1 MANCLHEK
9 QNVGSARKVT
19 HLAGS
24 PFLMI
29 YTLLVGPSFLHTTL
43 WLVQPGRDNQSMLQV
58 NAPHSNL
65 LLRVINLSL
74 AFYIFFLAF
83 FSDNVTANRY
93 IFAVNRNID
102 EFNISCLSHAFSQ
115 HPAVASAW
123 LCLVCFLSPVFQ
135 DVLSAVLG
143 PLPVHPAPSGIKKI
157 KSCDFKL
164 TVKVISFQ
172 RNTSKPLMHKLVCRP
187 NWVSLRE
194 LMNPARK
201 IGRGKVFPCPILLEG
216 VVAGLY

>member
-1 MANCLHEK
+1 MGDQTFYVSLQYVANCLHEK

-29 YTLLVGPSFLHTTL
+29 FTLLVGPTFLHTTL
-43 WLVQPGRDNQSMLQV
+43 WLVQPGGDNQSMLQV

-74 AFYIFFLAF
+74 AFYIFLAF

-143 PLPVHPAPSGIKKI
+143 PLPVHPAPSGIKK
-157 KSCDFKL
+157 K
-164 TVKVISFQ
+164 
-172 RNTSKPLMHKLVCRP
+172 
-187 NWVSLRE
+187 
-194 LMNPARK
+194 
-201 IGRGKVFPCPILLEG
+201 
-216 VVAGLY
+216 